1 MLSSTTNIKIVIEYL
16 HWIQNNIQMI
26 QALPVSWADAV
37 EVDLPVGSY
46 EFDHTLGLCDN
57 ILFDQ
62 LENLDIDNM
71 FLEWSEC
78 ASSNIYP
85 CGDRE
90 DFINGANLYLNPKR
104 LRLIKHCIKY
114 LQDELEKRD
123 AQED

>member
-1 MLSSTTNIKIVIEYL
+1 
-16 HWIQNNIQMI
+16 MI

-46 EFDHTLGLCDN
+46 EFRHYFGLCDN
-57 ILFDQ
+57 ILCDQ
-62 LENLDIDNM
+62 LDDLDIDYM
-71 FLEWSEC
+71 FLDWSEC
-78 ASSNIYP
+78 NDELYP

-90 DFINGANLYLNPKR
+90 DFIKDTNLYLNPKR
-104 LRLIKHCIKY
+104 LRLIEHCIKY

>member
-16 HWIQNNIQMI
+16 HWIQNNIEMI
-26 QALPVSWADAV
+26 QELPVVCYDFV
-37 EVDLPVGSY
+37 EVDLPVGFY
-46 EFDHTLGLCDN
+46 EFNQTIGLCDN

-62 LENLDIDNM
+62 LDGREIDTM

-78 ASSNIYP
+78 YNETYP
-85 CGDRE
+85 CGDRD
-90 DFINGANLYLNPKR
+90 DFLNDWNLYRNPKR

>member
-16 HWIQNNIQMI
+16 HWIQNNIQMV

-37 EVDLPVGSY
+37 EVPLPVGSY

-57 ILFDQ
+57 ILYDQ
-62 LENLDIDNM
+62 LEIKDIDIM
-71 FLEWSEC
+71 FLEWPEC
-78 ASSNIYP
+78 VNDVYP

-90 DFINGANLYLNPKR
+90 DFCNDVNLYLNPKR
-104 LRLIKHCIKY
+104 LCLIKHCIKY

>member
-1 MLSSTTNIKIVIEYL
+1 MISSTTNIKIVIEYL

-62 LENLDIDNM
+62 LAGGDIDTM
-71 FLEWSEC
+71 FWDWSEC
-78 ASSNIYP
+78 ADGMYP
-85 CGDRE
+85 CGDRV
-90 DFINGANLYLNPKR
+90 DFIKDANLYRNPKR

-114 LQDELEKRD
+114 LQDELERRD

>member
-46 EFDHTLGLCDN
+46 EFDPTLGLCDN

-62 LENLDIDNM
+62 LDIWDINHM
-71 FLEWSEC
+71 FLDWPES
-78 ASSNIYP
+78 ASKIYP

-90 DFINGANLYLNPKR
+90 DFINSANLYLNPKR

-114 LQDELEKRD
+114 PQDELEKRD

>member
-16 HWIQNNIQMI
+16 HWIQNNIEMI
-26 QALPVSWADAV
+26 QALPSGSCDTTA
-37 EVDLPVGSY
+37 VDLPVGY
-46 EFDHTLGLCDN
+46 YDFRHVNGLCDN
-57 ILFDQ
+57 ILFDH
-62 LENLDIDNM
+62 LSIPEIDTM

-78 ASSNIYP
+78 NNERYP

-90 DFINGANLYLNPKR
+90 DFIDDLNLYRNPKR